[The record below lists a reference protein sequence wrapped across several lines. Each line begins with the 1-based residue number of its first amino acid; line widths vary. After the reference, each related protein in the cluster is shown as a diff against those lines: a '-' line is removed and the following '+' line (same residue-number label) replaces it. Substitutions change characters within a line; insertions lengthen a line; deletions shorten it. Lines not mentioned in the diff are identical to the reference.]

1 MSKWIID
8 NRAKGMKSDI
18 NFLLRLKRTHNDKMD
33 KGSHYQNYFIDC
45 KNSCHNIRRRS
56 IGDEGLLFH
65 PLKAFNKVFNSGDLS
80 VKVILWCQIRQP
92 RIFAGTRSV
101 LKGLANSFV
110 HELLVSLMKWDVKK
124 DWNENEYFKLHESKF
139 TKVLLFLTKISNLK
153 KTITKSSLSDC
164 QIIAQLSVLLL
175 FFIDWR

>member
-33 KGSHYQNYFIDC
+33 RGSHYQNYFIDC
-45 KNSCHNIRRRS
+45 KNGCHNIRRRS
-56 IGDEGLLFH
+56 IGDKGLLFH

-80 VKVILWCQIRQP
+80 VKVILWCQIRKP
-92 RIFAGTRSV
+92 RTFAGTRSV

-110 HELLVSLMKWDVKK
+110 HELLVSLMKWDVKRLE
-124 DWNENEYFKLHESKF
+124 WEW
-139 TKVLLFLTKISNLK
+139 VLYITWIEIYEGFVISNQNIQPQKDYYK
-153 KTITKSSLSDC
+153 KQLVWLSNYCTTFSL
-164 QIIAQLSVLLL
+164 IIVFL
-175 FFIDWR
+175 